1 MKILFKSQKEMPGI
15 KAIPV
20 PVEEEAPEDSK
31 EPVQEEPVAEAKEE
45 PVEQIQEPKR
55 KRRTKA
61 EIEREKGEKAAKK
74 AEKEQEKLDLKARV
88 RCPVCKKGPM
98 SQHALL
104 YTHKCCETD
113 LKKLPKAPT
122 LEEKFPEPVE
132 EPLSPPKKRKKVK
145 VIAPPS
151 EESELDDWPEAVVVP
166 PPPPLMRQSAQMLYR
181 EILEIRRGE
190 MQRAKAH
197 REVGAIRAHF
207 RR

>member
-1 MKILFKSQKEMPGI
+1 MKILSKSQKEMPGI

-166 PPPPLMRQSAQMLYR
+166 PPPPLVRQPAQMTYR

-197 REVGAIRAHF
+197 KEVGAIRAHF

>member
-1 MKILFKSQKEMPGI
+1 MPGI

-166 PPPPLMRQSAQMLYR
+166 PPPPLVRQPAQMSYR

-207 RR
+207 HR

>member
-1 MKILFKSQKEMPGI
+1 MKILSKSQKEMPGI

-132 EPLSPPKKRKKVK
+132 EPASPPKKRKAKIV
-145 VIAPPS
+145 APPS
-151 EESELDDWPEAVVVP
+151 EESEEDDWPVVP
-166 PPPPLMRQSAQMLYR
+166 PPPPLVRQPAQMSYR

>member
-1 MKILFKSQKEMPGI
+1 MKILFRSQKEMPGI

-20 PVEEEAPEDSK
+20 PVEEEVPEDSK

-166 PPPPLMRQSAQMLYR
+166 PPPPLVRQPAQMTYR

-197 REVGAIRAHF
+197 KEVGAIRAHF

>member
-1 MKILFKSQKEMPGI
+1 MPGI

-132 EPLSPPKKRKKVK
+132 EPLSPPKKRKKAK

-151 EESELDDWPEAVVVP
+151 EESEEDDWPVVP
-166 PPPPLMRQSAQMLYR
+166 PPPPLVRQPAQMSYR

-197 REVGAIRAHF
+197 KEVGAIRAHF

>member
-1 MKILFKSQKEMPGI
+1 MPGI

-132 EPLSPPKKRKKVK
+132 EPLSPPKKRKKRRK
-145 VIAPPS
+145 SLCPP
-151 EESELDDWPEAVVVP
+151 
-166 PPPPLMRQSAQMLYR
+166 
-181 EILEIRRGE
+181 
-190 MQRAKAH
+190 AKKAKKTTG
-197 REVGAIRAHF
+197 RSCLRLLLLCVSLRK
-207 RR
+207 

>member
-88 RCPVCKKGPM
+88 KCPVCKKGPM

-166 PPPPLMRQSAQMLYR
+166 PPLVRQPAQMSYR
-181 EILEIRRGE
+181 EILEIRRGK

-197 REVGAIRAHF
+197 KEVGAIRAHF

>member
-1 MKILFKSQKEMPGI
+1 MKILFRSQKEMPGI

-132 EPLSPPKKRKKVK
+132 EPLSPPKKRKAKIV
-145 VIAPPS
+145 APPS
-151 EESELDDWPEAVVVP
+151 EESEEDDWPVVP
-166 PPPPLMRQSAQMLYR
+166 PPPPLVRQPAQMSYR

>member
-1 MKILFKSQKEMPGI
+1 MPGI

-166 PPPPLMRQSAQMLYR
+166 PPPPLVRQPAQMTYR

>member
-1 MKILFKSQKEMPGI
+1 MPGI

-113 LKKLPKAPT
+113 LKKFPKAPT

-166 PPPPLMRQSAQMLYR
+166 PPPPLVRQPAQMSYR

>member
-1 MKILFKSQKEMPGI
+1 MPGI

-132 EPLSPPKKRKKVK
+132 EPASPPKKRKAKIV
-145 VIAPPS
+145 APPS

-166 PPPPLMRQSAQMLYR
+166 PPPPLVRQPAQMSYR

>member
-1 MKILFKSQKEMPGI
+1 
-15 KAIPV
+15 
-20 PVEEEAPEDSK
+20 
-31 EPVQEEPVAEAKEE
+31 
-45 PVEQIQEPKR
+45 
-55 KRRTKA
+55 
-61 EIEREKGEKAAKK
+61 
-74 AEKEQEKLDLKARV
+74 
-88 RCPVCKKGPM
+88 M
-98 SQHALL
+98 SQWQLL
-104 YTHKCCETD
+104 YKHTCAEPD

-166 PPPPLMRQSAQMLYR
+166 PPPPLVRQPAQMSYR

>member
-1 MKILFKSQKEMPGI
+1 
-15 KAIPV
+15 
-20 PVEEEAPEDSK
+20 
-31 EPVQEEPVAEAKEE
+31 
-45 PVEQIQEPKR
+45 
-55 KRRTKA
+55 
-61 EIEREKGEKAAKK
+61 
-74 AEKEQEKLDLKARV
+74 
-88 RCPVCKKGPM
+88 M

-122 LEEKFPEPVE
+122 LEEKFPEPPVE
-132 EPLSPPKKRKKVK
+132 DGPPARPLSPASPPEKRKAKIV
-145 VIAPPS
+145 APPS

-166 PPPPLMRQSAQMLYR
+166 PPPPLVRQPTQISYR

>member
-1 MKILFKSQKEMPGI
+1 MPGI

-88 RCPVCKKGPM
+88 KCPVCKKGPM

-104 YTHKCCETD
+104 YTHKCCEMD

-145 VIAPPS
+145 VIAHPS

-166 PPPPLMRQSAQMLYR
+166 PPPPLVRQPAQMSYR

-197 REVGAIRAHF
+197 KEVGAIRAHF

>member
-1 MKILFKSQKEMPGI
+1 MKILFRSQKEMPGI

-20 PVEEEAPEDSK
+20 PVEEQTPEDSK

-166 PPPPLMRQSAQMLYR
+166 PPPPLVRQPAQMSYR
-181 EILEIRRGE
+181 EILEIRREE

>member
-1 MKILFKSQKEMPGI
+1 MPGI

-132 EPLSPPKKRKKVK
+132 EPLSPPKKRKKAK

-151 EESELDDWPEAVVVP
+151 EESEEDDWPVVP
-166 PPPPLMRQSAQMLYR
+166 PPPPLVRQPVQMSYR

>member
-1 MKILFKSQKEMPGI
+1 MPGI

-20 PVEEEAPEDSK
+20 PMEEEAPEDSK

-132 EPLSPPKKRKKVK
+132 EPLSPPKKRKKAK

-166 PPPPLMRQSAQMLYR
+166 PPPPLVRQPAQMSYR

>member
-1 MKILFKSQKEMPGI
+1 MKILSKSQKEMPGI

-20 PVEEEAPEDSK
+20 PVEEEAPEESK

-88 RCPVCKKGPM
+88 KCPVCKKGPM

-122 LEEKFPEPVE
+122 LEEKFPEPTPPVE
-132 EPLSPPKKRKKVK
+132 EPASPPPKKRKAQIV
-145 VIAPPS
+145 APPS
-151 EESELDDWPEAVVVP
+151 EESEEDDWPVVP
-166 PPPPLMRQSAQMLYR
+166 PPPPLVRQPAQMSYR

-197 REVGAIRAHF
+197 KEVGAIRAHF

>member
-1 MKILFKSQKEMPGI
+1 MPGI

-132 EPLSPPKKRKKVK
+132 EPLSPPKKRKKAK

-166 PPPPLMRQSAQMLYR
+166 PPPPLLRQPAQMSYR

>member
-1 MKILFKSQKEMPGI
+1 MKILFRSQKEMPGI

-145 VIAPPS
+145 IIAPPS
-151 EESELDDWPEAVVVP
+151 EESEEDDWPVVP
-166 PPPPLMRQSAQMLYR
+166 PPPPLVRQPAQMSYR
-181 EILEIRRGE
+181 EILEIRHGE
-190 MQRAKAH
+190 MQCAKAH
-197 REVGAIRAHF
+197 REVGAIRTHF

>member
-1 MKILFKSQKEMPGI
+1 MPGI

-31 EPVQEEPVAEAKEE
+31 EPVQEEPVTEAKEE

-166 PPPPLMRQSAQMLYR
+166 PPPPLVRQPAQMSYR

>member
-1 MKILFKSQKEMPGI
+1 MPGI

-20 PVEEEAPEDSK
+20 PVEEQTPEDSK

-166 PPPPLMRQSAQMLYR
+166 PPPPLVRQPAQMSYR

>member
-1 MKILFKSQKEMPGI
+1 M
-15 KAIPV
+15 
-20 PVEEEAPEDSK
+20 
-31 EPVQEEPVAEAKEE
+31 QEEPVAEAKEE

-88 RCPVCKKGPM
+88 KCPVCKKGPM

-122 LEEKFPEPVE
+122 LEEKFPEPPVE
-132 EPLSPPKKRKKVK
+132 DGPPARPLSPASPPKKRKAK

-151 EESELDDWPEAVVVP
+151 EESEEDDWPVVP
-166 PPPPLMRQSAQMLYR
+166 PPPPLVRQPAQMSYR

>member
-1 MKILFKSQKEMPGI
+1 MPGI

-166 PPPPLMRQSAQMLYR
+166 PPPPLVRQPAQMSYR

>member
-1 MKILFKSQKEMPGI
+1 MPGI

-151 EESELDDWPEAVVVP
+151 EESEEDDWPVVP
-166 PPPPLMRQSAQMLYR
+166 PPPPLMHQPAQMSYR

-197 REVGAIRAHF
+197 KEVGAIRAHF

>member
-1 MKILFKSQKEMPGI
+1 MPGI

-151 EESELDDWPEAVVVP
+151 EESEEDDWPVVP
-166 PPPPLMRQSAQMLYR
+166 PPPPLVRQPAQMSYR

>member
-1 MKILFKSQKEMPGI
+1 
-15 KAIPV
+15 
-20 PVEEEAPEDSK
+20 
-31 EPVQEEPVAEAKEE
+31 
-45 PVEQIQEPKR
+45 
-55 KRRTKA
+55 
-61 EIEREKGEKAAKK
+61 
-74 AEKEQEKLDLKARV
+74 
-88 RCPVCKKGPM
+88 M

-166 PPPPLMRQSAQMLYR
+166 PPPPLVRQPAQMSYR

>member
-1 MKILFKSQKEMPGI
+1 MPGI

-132 EPLSPPKKRKKVK
+132 EPLSPPKKRKKAK

-151 EESELDDWPEAVVVP
+151 EESEEDDWPEAVVVP
-166 PPPPLMRQSAQMLYR
+166 PPPPLVRQPAQMSYR

>member
-1 MKILFKSQKEMPGI
+1 MPGI

-20 PVEEEAPEDSK
+20 PVEEQTPEDSK

-166 PPPPLMRQSAQMLYR
+166 PPPPLVRQPAQMSYR

-190 MQRAKAH
+190 VQRAKAH
-197 REVGAIRAHF
+197 KEVGAIRAHF

>member
-1 MKILFKSQKEMPGI
+1 MPGI

-88 RCPVCKKGPM
+88 KCPVCRKGPM
-98 SQHALL
+98 SQWQLL
-104 YTHKCCETD
+104 YKHTCVEPD

-166 PPPPLMRQSAQMLYR
+166 PPPPLVRQPAQMSYR

-207 RR
+207 RQ